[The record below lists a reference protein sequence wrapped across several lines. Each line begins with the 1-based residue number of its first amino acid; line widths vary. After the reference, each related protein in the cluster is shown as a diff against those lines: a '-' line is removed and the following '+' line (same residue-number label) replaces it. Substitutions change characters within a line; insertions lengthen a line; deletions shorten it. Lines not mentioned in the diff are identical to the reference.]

1 MGAGGWFCQ
10 ASSAQVAMSGVTR
23 NLGAIPEDSTR
34 NIEALSDNNTRNIMD
49 DNPQLSLS
57 MTISAQIPDSSPKN
71 STGNQSRT
79 DSEKSLN
86 SDTLEGHGVVLTS
99 KSKRNTRTVSEEH
112 LIHSN
117 EWIEENVHSTPH
129 VRC

>member
-1 MGAGGWFCQ
+1 
-10 ASSAQVAMSGVTR
+10 
-23 NLGAIPEDSTR
+23 
-34 NIEALSDNNTRNIMD
+34 MD

-117 EWIEENVHSTPH
+117 EWIEENFHSTPH